1 MRASIEVHHLPTHPD
16 TFLTH
21 EKIFRNISGG
31 GGVLCHTTVQRRERE
46 REAERP
52 ASTVSAG
59 SRTAGTVH
67 NLVHGTVCTL
77 AWLGVTRPDPGVVL
91 VV

>member
-1 MRASIEVHHLPTHPD
+1 MRKYLETSLVVVVSCVTPLY
-16 TFLTH
+16 
-21 EKIFRNISGG
+21 SGESG
-31 GGVLCHTTVQRRERE
+31 KGRLRDQ
-46 REAERP
+46 P
-52 ASTVSAG
+52 VSAG